1 MGIQTRVAV
10 AFTAAFADLDL
21 ATLDASAAARSAFED
36 EYTSTLKSK
45 ALAHYLASPG
55 GAGSGATEADIT
67 VTIVA
72 ITAGSVNVQSI
83 VEFPPSSVE
92 TGSTAFAT
100 AVAIAPA
107 DVFADSTVLQS
118 YGTVSSSGVSI
129 AASVVPLYSS
139 PPPPAS
145 PTTVAA
151 SPPPAASPTA
161 SPPPTGS
168 SSSSPPPSSS
178 SEGGGPS
185 PYPPS
190 PPPGAPDQL
199 SQTAVTDA
207 AGSRSGM
214 VVLALVAAAMAHLLC
229 Y

>member
-21 ATLDASAAARSAFED
+21 ATLDASATARSAFEA

-55 GAGSGATEADIT
+55 GAGSGATEANIT

-118 YGTVSSSGVSI
+118 YGIVSSSGVSI

-190 PPPGAPDQL
+190 PPPALDQL

-214 VVLALVAAAMAHLLC
+214 MVLALVAAAMAHLLC